1 MYTYITH
8 VDKGTKNHVDF
19 LDLVQSVSWALSC
32 GDVKNCLQALTH
44 VSTLRFL
51 LSVRCCFNQ
60 WFAEDD
66 LQFYVGFPR
75 IYVSLQ
81 EDSGGFQ
88 RSSWHVP
95 EKVIPVPKWSPNY
108 TLALLQDVI
117 SQVTCCKGPQKI
129 GQPWSAPKSLS
140 RVISEVQLN
149 ERGIDRWEKSRVVK
163 LDPRVTQQGSPMITY
178 DHPMFC
184 PLVMT
189 NSLPWFVDGP

>member
-1 MYTYITH
+1 MDWLVWLFWLRFMTEQAMSKMDYSPAIYIYIYTHMIFVQYVHIYYICRQGHKEPRRFSGFGSKCQLSTQLWWC
-8 VDKGTKNHVDF
+8 KKLSTGT
-19 LDLVQSVSWALSC
+19 
-32 GDVKNCLQALTH
+32 LTH

-51 LSVRCCFNQ
+51 LSVRCGFNQ

-66 LQFYVGFPR
+66 LQIYVGFPR

-129 GQPWSAPKSLS
+129 GQPWSAPKSVHGWYLRCS
-140 RVISEVQLN
+140 WMSGAL
-149 ERGIDRWEKSRVVK
+149 IDEKK
-163 LDPRVTQQGSPMITY
+163 
-178 DHPMFC
+178 
-184 PLVMT
+184 
-189 NSLPWFVDGP
+189 